1 MSEPRET
8 TGGVTVSSVRARLT
22 TFSCCPRE
30 WSGVD
35 GPWRADVVLSFWPV
49 FRVLSFE
56 ARGHRFL
63 GCCGATTLAGPNR
76 KHRGH
81 KNQCIRQLECWLTIF
96 LVLLAIVL
104 AAAYYAYCVYG
115 KSTRSTNKETE
126 PLMPVATATPMT

>member
-1 MSEPRET
+1 MRSPHLQNKAHGNAFALLAFAT
-8 TGGVTVSSVRARLT
+8 
-22 TFSCCPRE
+22 
-30 WSGVD
+30 
-35 GPWRADVVLSFWPV
+35 
-49 FRVLSFE
+49 
-56 ARGHRFL
+56 
-63 GCCGATTLAGPNR
+63 TTLAGPNR